1 MQKNASKGL
10 YTMIGEGTVIE
21 GSLIAPHGL
30 RIDGSVNGKVQTNDV
45 LTVGATGV
53 IEAEVF
59 AKSAVVGG
67 KIRGNLQVE
76 DRLELQSNASLIGNL
91 STRNLVIQEGAQFHG
106 NCSMEQTLSQTIPAK

>member
-1 MQKNASKGL
+1 MQKNGTKGL

-30 RIDGSVNGKVQTNDV
+30 RIDGTINGKVKTTDA

-53 IEAEVF
+53 LEADVF

-67 KIRGNLQVE
+67 KIKGNLTIE
-76 DRLELQSNASLIGNL
+76 DRLELQENASLVGNV
-91 STRNLVIQEGAQFHG
+91 STRNLVIHEGALFHG
-106 NCSMEQTLSQTIPAK
+106 NCAMERKPAHNTAQ